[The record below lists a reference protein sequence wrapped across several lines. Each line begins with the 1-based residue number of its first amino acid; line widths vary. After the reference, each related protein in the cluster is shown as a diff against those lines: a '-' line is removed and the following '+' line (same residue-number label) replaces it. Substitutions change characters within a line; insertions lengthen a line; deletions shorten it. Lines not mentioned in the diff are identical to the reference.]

1 MTSKSTEAIIHQ
13 RVREGALVL
22 FEPVLVRGEA
32 YRRQLWLHPALAD
45 WVNTQSSGKEARF
58 FDDVRAFLK
67 SFVTGDDFDDDV
79 KLKELKTLKGG
90 LYEFRITFSPQTRI
104 FGAFLGQGEFIAIL
118 QQDRRTLDRAS
129 FAPSIHRAEQIWN
142 GLFPNHRPAK
152 DSRDFL
158 LGEFFDDS
166 DT

>member
-1 MTSKSTEAIIHQ
+1 MASSCLGGLGKHAKLWQ
-13 RVREGALVL
+13 RG
-22 FEPVLVRGEA
+22 
-32 YRRQLWLHPALAD
+32 
-45 WVNTQSSGKEARF
+45 TF

-104 FGAFLGQGEFIAIL
+104 FGAFLGQGEFVAIL

-129 FAPSIHRAEQIWN
+129 FAPSIHRAEQI
-142 GLFPNHRPAK
+142 
-152 DSRDFL
+152 
-158 LGEFFDDS
+158 
-166 DT
+166 